1 MGLSNDLISQ
11 FVKAT
16 NDNSKDKSERT
27 VYGTIVDSDGKRYVQ
42 LDGSDQL
49 TPILSTSD
57 FSTDD
62 RVIVLIKNHTAT
74 VIGNITSPSAKASDL
89 NGIEDNVGNKIA
101 EFEIVLAQK
110 VDTEQLNASNARIDT
125 LNSETVLIKKQL
137 LAAEGTIETLTS
149 DNVTVKE
156 SLTAASADIETL
168 KVSKLDASSAEVTYA
183 KVSDLEATNATL
195 NNLDATNGQFHNL
208 TTEKFEAMDARIKT
222 LVAGQIDVTELE
234 AKFAN
239 IDFSN
244 IGKAAMEYF
253 YSNSGLIEDVAI
265 GDATISGKLIG
276 VTISGDLIEGNTVV
290 ADKLVIKGDDG
301 LYYKLNT
308 SGEGISTEQTDYNS
322 LNGRVIKAKSVTAE
336 KISVTD
342 LVAFDATIGGFNI
355 TDSAIY
361 SGVKE
366 SADNTTRGIYFDKE
380 GQFAVGDSNTFIK
393 YYKDTDDTYK
403 LAISA
408 GSIKMEA
415 SESTLEEEMSGIRD
429 TMATAE
435 GLESSDQAREDLAK
449 DFEERINDV
458 QSSVEILRD
467 SLSLMVQDEN
477 GASLMEQTETGWIF
491 SMGETLTQLQ
501 DAANT
506 LRELSENVDNQG
518 GSIEA
523 LEHVVTGLEELSNYV
538 RITTVGDEPAIEL
551 GNESSFK
558 VRITN
563 TAIQF
568 MDGTTVPAYVSNQS
582 LKIEKAEVEQELTFG
597 GFSFAERSNG
607 NMGLMWKGGG

>member
-16 NDNSKDKSERT
+16 NDNSNDKADRT
-27 VYGTIVDSDGKRYVQ
+27 VYGTIVNNGDRKYVQ

-49 TPILSTSD
+49 TPFTSTSD
-57 FSTDD
+57 FGVDD

-74 VIGNITSPSAKASDL
+74 VIGNITSPAARSADVKNAVDASAKIS
-89 NGIEDNVGNKIA
+89 
-101 EFEIVLAQK
+101 EFETVLATK
-110 VDTEQLNASNARIDT
+110 VDTEQLNAANARIDT
-125 LNSETVLIKKQL
+125 LNSDTVLIKKQL

-149 DNVTVKE
+149 DNVTIKE
-156 SLTAASADIETL
+156 SLTAASGDIETL
-168 KVSKLDASSAEVTYA
+168 KTSKLDASSAEITYA
-183 KVSDLEATNATL
+183 KVSDLEATNATI
-195 NNLDATNGQFHNL
+195 NNLDATNGQFHDL
-208 TTEKFEAMDARIKT
+208 ATDKFNAIDAKIKQIT
-222 LVAGQIDVTELE
+222 ADQIDVTELE

-253 YSNSGLIEDVAI
+253 YANSGLIEDVTI

-308 SGEGISTEQTDYNS
+308 SGEGVSTEQTDYNS
-322 LNGRVIKAKSVTAE
+322 LNGTVIKAKSVTAE

-366 SADNTTRGIYFDKE
+366 SADNTTRGIYLDKE
-380 GQFAVGDSNTFIK
+380 GQFVVGDSNSFIK
-393 YYKDTDDTYK
+393 YYKDTDDTHK

-408 GSIKMEA
+408 ESIKMGTGGDA
-415 SESTLEEEMSGIRD
+415 VDL
-429 TMATAE
+429 ATAE

-449 DFEERINDV
+449 DFEERINNV
-458 QSSVEILRD
+458 QAFVEILRD

-477 GASLMEQTETGWIF
+477 GASLMEQTETGWVF

-506 LRELSENVDNQG
+506 LRELSENVDSQG

-582 LKIEKAEVEQELTFG
+582 LKIEKAEVEQELAFG

-607 NMGLMWKGGG
+607 NMGLMWKGGS

>member
-16 NDNSKDKSERT
+16 NDNSNDKADRT
-27 VYGTIVDSDGKRYVQ
+27 VYGTIVNNGDRKYVQ

-49 TPILSTSD
+49 TPFTSTSD
-57 FSTDD
+57 FGVDD

-74 VIGNITSPSAKASDL
+74 VIGNITSPAARSTDVKNAVDASAKIS
-89 NGIEDNVGNKIA
+89 
-101 EFEIVLAQK
+101 EFETVLATK
-110 VDTEQLNASNARIDT
+110 VDTEQLNAANARIDT
-125 LNSETVLIKKQL
+125 LNSDTVLIKKQL

-149 DNVTVKE
+149 DNVTIKE
-156 SLTAASADIETL
+156 SLTAASGDIETL
-168 KVSKLDASSAEVTYA
+168 KTSKLDASSAEITYA
-183 KVSDLEATNATL
+183 KVSDLEATNATI
-195 NNLDATNGQFHNL
+195 NNLDATNGQFHDL
-208 TTEKFEAMDARIKT
+208 ATDKFNAIDAKIKQIT
-222 LVAGQIDVTELE
+222 ADQIDVTELE

-253 YSNSGLIEDVAI
+253 YANSGLIEDVTI

-308 SGEGISTEQTDYNS
+308 SGEGVSTEQTDYNS
-322 LNGRVIKAKSVTAE
+322 LNGTVIKAKSVTAE

-366 SADNTTRGIYFDKE
+366 SADNTTRGIYLDKE
-380 GQFAVGDSNTFIK
+380 GQFVVGDSNSFIK
-393 YYKDTDDTYK
+393 YYKDTDDTHK

-408 GSIKMEA
+408 ESIKMGTGGDA
-415 SESTLEEEMSGIRD
+415 VDL
-429 TMATAE
+429 ATAE

-449 DFEERINDV
+449 DFEERINNV
-458 QSSVEILRD
+458 QAFVEILRD

-477 GASLMEQTETGWIF
+477 GASLMEQTETGWVF

-506 LRELSENVDNQG
+506 LRELSENVDSQG

-582 LKIEKAEVEQELTFG
+582 LKIEKAEVEQELAFG

-607 NMGLMWKGGG
+607 NMGLMWKGGS

>member
-27 VYGTIVDSDGKRYVQ
+27 VYGKIVDSDGKQYVQ

-57 FSTDD
+57 FSTND

-101 EFEIVLAQK
+101 EFEIVLSQK
-110 VDTEQLNASNARIDT
+110 VSTEQLDASNARIDT
-125 LNSETVLIKKQL
+125 LNSDTVLIKKQL

-149 DNVTVKE
+149 DNVTIKKN
-156 SLTAASADIETL
+156 LTAASGDIETL
-168 KVSKLDASSAEVTYA
+168 KTSKLDASSAEITYA

-195 NNLDATNGQFHNL
+195 NNLDVTNGQFHNL
-208 TTEKFEAMDARIKT
+208 TTEKFSAMDARINKIS
-222 LVAGQIDVTELE
+222 AGQIDVTELE

-253 YSNSGLIEDVAI
+253 YANSGLIENVVI
-265 GDATISGKLIG
+265 GDATISGRLIG

-290 ADKLVIKGDDG
+290 ADKLVIKGEDG

-308 SGEGISTEQTDYNS
+308 SGEGVSTEQTDYNS
-322 LNGRVIKAKSVTAE
+322 LNGTVIKAKSVTAE

-355 TDSAIY
+355 TNSAIY

-366 SADNTTRGIYFDKE
+366 SADNTTQGIYLDKD
-380 GQFAVGDSNTFIK
+380 GQFVVGDSNSFIK
-393 YYKDTDDTYK
+393 YYKDTDGTYK

-408 GSIKMEA
+408 ENIKIGTGGDA
-415 SESTLEEEMSGIRD
+415 VDL
-429 TMATAE
+429 ATAE

-449 DFEERINDV
+449 DFEERINNV
-458 QSSVEILRD
+458 QASVEILRD

-477 GASLMEQTETGWIF
+477 GASLMEQTETGWVF

-506 LRELSENVDNQG
+506 LRELSENVDSQG
-518 GSIEA
+518 GSIEV

-607 NMGLMWKGGG
+607 NMGLMWKGGS

>member
-74 VIGNITSPSAKASDL
+74 VIGNITSPAPRSDDVKNAIDASS
-89 NGIEDNVGNKIA
+89 KIA

-195 NNLDATNGQFHNL
+195 NNLDATNGQFHDL

-253 YSNSGLIEDVAI
+253 YSNSGLIEDVTI

-290 ADKLVIKGDDG
+290 AEKLVIKGEDG

-308 SGEGISTEQTDYNS
+308 SGEGVSTEQTDYNS
-322 LNGRVIKAKSVTAE
+322 LNGQVIKAKSVTAE

-366 SADNTTRGIYFDKE
+366 SPNNTTRGIYLDKE

-393 YYKDTDDTYK
+393 YYKDTDGTYK

-408 GSIKMEA
+408 GSIKMGANGRSVEEA
-415 SESTLEEEMSGIRD
+415 ISDVQADIDNVRDEITTLLRI
-429 TMATAE
+429 
-435 GLESSDQAREDLAK
+435 ESSRGTVFKNNHVSTVLSVVLYHGK
-449 DFEERINDV
+449 D
-458 QSSVEILRD
+458 
-467 SLSLMVQDEN
+467 
-477 GASLMEQTETGWIF
+477 
-491 SMGETLTQLQ
+491 
-501 DAANT
+501 
-506 LRELSENVDNQG
+506 
-518 GSIEA
+518 
-523 LEHVVTGLEELSNYV
+523 
-538 RITTVGDEPAIEL
+538 RITDSATMKSVFGDSAYLQWKWQRLDDDSFGII
-551 GNESSFK
+551 SSSDSRFG
-558 VRITN
+558 
-563 TAIQF
+563 
-568 MDGTTVPAYVSNQS
+568 D
-582 LKIEKAEVEQELTFG
+582 G
-597 GFSFAERSNG
+597 GFTFTLSPDEVDTKVTFMCE
-607 NMGLMWKGGG
+607 LIV